1 MTRYDLGV
9 ARQDHFQLLGLPRA
23 YALDRA
29 ALESAYR
36 DVQARVH
43 PDKHAH
49 LADADRRAAMQ
60 WATQVNE
67 AYRTLRDP
75 ILRGRYLLHLA
86 GFDAGI
92 ETNTAMPV
100 EFLVEQMELRETVA
114 GAREAGDA
122 AQLEE
127 LDRQMRRQMAVQ
139 HGELA
144 QALDVAHDHSR
155 AGDIVRR
162 LMFHEKLLSEIDA
175 ALEAVEA

>member
-1 MTRYDLGV
+1 MTSYDASI
-9 ARQDHFQLLGLPRA
+9 ARRDHFELFGLPRGF
-23 YALDRA
+23 ALDRSH
-29 ALESAYR
+29 LERVYR
-36 DVQARVH
+36 ELQARVH

-86 GFDAGI
+86 GFDAAI

-114 GAREAGDA
+114 AAREAGDA
-122 AQLEE
+122 EQLEA
-127 LDRQMRRQMAVQ
+127 LDRRMRQQMAAQ

-144 QALDVAHDHSR
+144 QALDAAHDYPR
-155 AGDIVRR
+155 AGEIVRQ